1 MNQYFFD
8 VKDVARILDIAE
20 PTAYKIIQKLN
31 KELQAEGYKIIHGK
45 VSIKFFNER
54 LMPNC

>member
-8 VKDVARILDIAE
+8 VKDVSRILDIAE
-20 PTAYKIIQKLN
+20 PTAYKIMQKLN

-54 LMPNC
+54 LMPKC

>member
-20 PTAYKIIQKLN
+20 PTAYKIMQKLN

-45 VSIKFFNER
+45 VSIKFFDER
-54 LMPNC
+54 LMPKC

>member
-20 PTAYKIIQKLN
+20 PTAYKIMQKLN
-31 KELQAEGYKIIHGK
+31 KELQAEGYKIIHGN

-54 LMPNC
+54 LMPKC